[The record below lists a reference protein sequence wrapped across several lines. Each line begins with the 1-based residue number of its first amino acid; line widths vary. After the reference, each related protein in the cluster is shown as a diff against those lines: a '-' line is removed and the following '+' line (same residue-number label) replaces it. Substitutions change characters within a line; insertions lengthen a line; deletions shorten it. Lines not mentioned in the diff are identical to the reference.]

1 MKKGLGKKL
10 DMLLSLVIIVV
21 LLPLFITIICQRMEL
36 EKIIYG
42 EVRESGESV
51 EAGTEVESDREEDT
65 EDGLA
70 GEVSEEQIVGIVAK
84 EIGANANREAILA
97 QCVIA
102 RTNLYDA
109 RKRHTTEPEALS
121 IGEMQELWGADFDQI
136 YQEMEECAALTG
148 DEVLVW
154 NGDYIYAAYHALSAG
169 RTRNV
174 TEMYEAADMP
184 YLTEK
189 ACQEDVTAEGYL
201 SVSYWEREEFLTEC
215 RKRFPEAALSD
226 ISEIQVLSRDET
238 GYVKEIQV
246 GSGTFLGEE
255 FRSRWELNSAC
266 FTITEMEDKVR
277 IVTKGLGHGFGLSQ
291 NTANL
296 MAAEGKSYEEILAY
310 FYPGTELRA
319 ASSLK

>member
-10 DMLLSLVIIVV
+10 DVLLSLVIVV
-21 LLPLFITIICQRMEL
+21 ILLPLFITIICQRMEL

-42 EVRESGESV
+42 ALQESGASA
-51 EAGTEVESDREEDT
+51 EAGTEVEDGEE
-65 EDGLA
+65 A
-70 GEVSEEQIVGIVAK
+70 GSELEGKDVSEEQIVGIVAK

-109 RKRHTTEPEALS
+109 IKRHTVEPEALS
-121 IGEMQELWGADFDQI
+121 IGEMQELWGADFSEI
-136 YQEMEECAALTG
+136 YQEMEECAAVTG

-169 RTRNV
+169 RTRDV

-189 ACQEDVTAEGYL
+189 ECQEDVTAEGYL
-201 SVSYWEREEFLTEC
+201 SVSYWEREEFLAEC
-215 RKRFPEAALSD
+215 RKRFPEATLND
-226 ISEIQVLSRDET
+226 VSEIQVLSRDET
-238 GYVKEIQV
+238 GYVREIQV
-246 GSGTFLGEE
+246 GSESFLGEE
-255 FRSRWELNSAC
+255 FRSRWNLNSAC
-266 FTITEMEDKVR
+266 FTITEVEEQVR

-310 FYPGTELRA
+310 FYPGAELRA